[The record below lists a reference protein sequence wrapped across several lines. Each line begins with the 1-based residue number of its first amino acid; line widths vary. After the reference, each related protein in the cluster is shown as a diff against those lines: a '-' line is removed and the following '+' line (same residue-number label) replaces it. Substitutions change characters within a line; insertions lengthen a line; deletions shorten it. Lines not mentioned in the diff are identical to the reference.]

1 MPLQDRRILLQAHQ
15 LMTRRA
21 SLALLCGEPDSP
33 NQPLRRMNSATVTS
47 VMVGVIVAAVFG
59 VLGLLAPAPVTG
71 LAKAGTL
78 VVDQDTATSYVPC
91 DGGKLCPALNYASAL
106 LALDTSPVTAVV
118 VHQDSLANY
127 QIGPTI
133 GIAGLPQDLP
143 TAADL
148 VQGPWSVCIANGTT
162 TLVGGKSTAGTA
174 LDQDQAVLATAQGG
188 DWVLWNG
195 ERLAVALHVMQDLF
209 PDEQPAAVSAGW
221 LDALPQG
228 PDFAA
233 PTIPGSDTTVIDGD
247 GTTLRVGQVF
257 HQAAPAQYFVV
268 EASGKL
274 ATISP
279 TLANLL
285 QTDAGAP
292 GLMQITNAGATM
304 SLSGDAIPDGG
315 LPSELP
321 QVVPQATT
329 LCAAYGVGLS
339 RSLTTGGTVPAGAT
353 ATTGNAGV
361 DAVWLPSGHGALA
374 GAAPSVQQPST
385 VTAWFLISGAERFA
399 LPSASVADVLGYDL
413 QASGTVLPA
422 SVLDLLPQGPVLA
435 PAAATTRAG

>member
-1 MPLQDRRILLQAHQ
+1 MQDRKVLLQAHQ

-33 NQPLRRMNSATVTS
+33 NQPLRRMNTATVS
-47 VMVGVIVAAVFG
+47 SIMVGVIAAAVFG
-59 VLGLLAPAPVTG
+59 VLGLLAPTPATG
-71 LAKAGTL
+71 LTKPGTL
-78 VVDQDTATSYVPC
+78 VVDKDTATAYVPC
-91 DGGKLCPALNYASAL
+91 DDGKLCPALNYASAL
-106 LALDTSPVTAVV
+106 LALDTARSEPVA
-118 VHQDSLANY
+118 VHQDSLARY

-148 VQGPWSVCIANGTT
+148 VKGPWSVCTANSET
-162 TLVGGKSTAGTA
+162 TLVGGKSTGGAA
-174 LDQDQAVLATAQGG
+174 LDQARRCWRRRRAATGCCGTASG
-188 DWVLWNG
+188 WPI
-195 ERLAVALHVMQDLF
+195 ALQVMQDLF
-209 PDEQPAAVSAGW
+209 PDEQPAAVPAAW

-233 PTIPGSDTTVIDGD
+233 PTIPGSGMTVTDRDGK
-247 GTTLRVGQVF
+247 TLQVGQVF
-257 HQAAPAQYFVV
+257 QQASPAQYFVV

-285 QTDAGAP
+285 KTDPGAP
-292 GLMQITNAGATM
+292 ALTPITNASATM
-304 SLSGDAIPDGG
+304 DLSGDTIPDGG
-315 LPSELP
+315 LPTNLP

-329 LCAAYGVGLS
+329 LCAVYGAGLS

-361 DAVWLPSGHGALA
+361 NAVWLPSGHGALA

-385 VTAWFLISGAERFA
+385 VTGWFLISGAERFA
-399 LPSASVADVLGYDL
+399 LPSPSVAGVLGYDL
-413 QASGTVLPA
+413 KASGTVLPA
-422 SVLDLLPQGPVLA
+422 SILDLLPQGPVLA
-435 PAAATTRAG
+435 PAAATARAG